1 MTKPIDPAQ
10 DNPDYDWRAEVNWP
24 RVRRLIFLH
33 GFYWAFGALQ
43 IVLYRAG
50 LLVGM
55 TRTFAGLL
63 DYVFWAILLVMLFP
77 IVSRVRYMQGANHV
91 VSAPTFLILIAFMGS
106 LVAFILLLSFIGL
119 DTVMLF
125 SSS

>member
-1 MTKPIDPAQ
+1 
-10 DNPDYDWRAEVNWP
+10 VNWP

-43 IVLYRAG
+43 IALYRAG

-77 IVSRVRYMQGANHV
+77 IISRVRYTQGSNHF
-91 VSAPTFLILIAFMGS
+91 VSGPTFLILIAFMGS
-106 LVAFILLLSFIGL
+106 LFAFILLLSFIGL

-125 SSS
+125 SNP